1 MKKDTVILL
10 VLGIVQVLG
19 VPSAFA
25 QFRGGRYYTR
35 NLPSAPPPQTP
46 RYNYN
51 NNNARSPAT
60 PTRGATNAPP
70 VLVGAPPAPPVDPEK
85 DRAEKEATL
94 KRTIEFQ
101 KMRAEHGSATAQYD
115 LGVRY
120 MNGDGVD
127 KDLPQARKWL
137 EAAAKNGHTW
147 APKKLEELT
156 QLEKDAGLEAPLKPN
171 TPAKGALTDSA
182 KPEPAP
188 KPTATP
194 KAEQLSSAKP
204 EP

>member
-1 MKKDTVILL
+1 MILL

-35 NLPSAPPPQTP
+35 NVPYAPPAPQPP

-51 NNNARSPAT
+51 NNQGKATTPAPGT
-60 PTRGATNAPP
+60 TNAPAM
-70 VLVGAPPAPPVDPEK
+70 VMAAPPGPAVDPEK
-85 DRAEKEATL
+85 ERSEKEATV
-94 KRTIEFQ
+94 KRTVDFQ
-101 KMRAEHGSATAQYD
+101 KMRAEHGSPSAQYD

-120 MNGDGVD
+120 MTGDGVD
-127 KDLPQARKWL
+127 KDLPEARKWL

-156 QLEKDAGLEAPLKPN
+156 QLEKDAGIEAPVKPKS
-171 TPAKGALTDSA
+171 PAKGAVIEADKSD
-182 KPEPAP
+182 PAP

-204 EP
+204 EQ